1 VSEAIPIAFFFTFSG
16 AVNMN
21 ILGISGSLRKGSWNT
36 AALRAVAARLPEG
49 VGLAIAEIGDLPLM
63 NQDLEQDGKYPEPV
77 ERFRAQV
84 LAADALLFA
93 TPEYNASIPAPLK
106 NAIDWASRPAN
117 TFAGKPA
124 AIIGVAGGLLGTARA
139 QYPLRQI
146 LGVLSV
152 QLLGQ
157 PEVFIGGAGAK
168 FDADGKLTDQGT
180 LEFLDKMVA
189 AFVTFAGRVAIK

>member
-1 VSEAIPIAFFFTFSG
+1 
-16 AVNMN
+16 MN
-21 ILGISGSLRKGSWNT
+21 ILGISGSLRKASWNT
-36 AALRAVAARLPEG
+36 AALRAVATMLPAGTTLE
-49 VGLAIAEIGDLPLM
+49 IAEIGDLPLM
-63 NQDLEQDGKYPEPV
+63 NQDLEHDGKYPGPV

-117 TFAGKPA
+117 TFIGKPA
-124 AIIGVAGGLLGTARA
+124 AIIGVAGGTLGTARA
-139 QYPLRQI
+139 QYLLRQT

-157 PEVFIGGAGAK
+157 PEVFVGAAGSK
-168 FDADGKLTDQGT
+168 FDAEGKLTDQVT
-180 LEFLDKMVA
+180 LDFLGKMVA
-189 AFVTFAGRVAIK
+189 AFVKFADRIAIK

>member
-1 VSEAIPIAFFFTFSG
+1 
-16 AVNMN
+16 MN
-21 ILGISGSLRKGSWNT
+21 ILGISGSLRTASWNT
-36 AALRAVAARLPEG
+36 AALRAVSGMLPEG
-49 VGLAIAEIGDLPLM
+49 VTLEIAEIGDLPLM
-63 NQDLEQDGKYPEPV
+63 NQDLEQDGKYPGPV
-77 ERFRAQV
+77 ERFRQQV

-117 TFAGKPA
+117 TFVGKPA

-139 QYPLRQI
+139 QYPLRQT

-168 FDADGKLTDQGT
+168 FDADGKLTDEPT
-180 LEFLDKMVA
+180 LDFLGKMVA
-189 AFVTFAGRVAIK
+189 TFVKFADRVAIK

>member
-1 VSEAIPIAFFFTFSG
+1 
-16 AVNMN
+16 MN
-21 ILGISGSLRKGSWNT
+21 ILGISGSLRKASWNT
-36 AALRAVAARLPEG
+36 AALRAVAEMLPDG
-49 VGLAIAEIGDLPLM
+49 VTLDIAEIGDLPLI
-63 NQDLEQDGKYPEPV
+63 NQDLEQDGKYPAPV
-77 ERFRAQV
+77 ERFRSKI

-124 AIIGVAGGLLGTARA
+124 AIIGVAGGALGTARA
-139 QYPLRQI
+139 QYPLRQT

-157 PEVFIGGAGAK
+157 PEVFIGAAGQK
-168 FDADGKLTDQGT
+168 FDADGKITDQAT
-180 LEFLDKMVA
+180 LDFLGKMVA
-189 AFVTFAGRVAIK
+189 TFVKFAARVAIK